1 MECAHAPAR
10 LPSVVLDTNVVLD
23 WLVFGNVSARPLAN
37 AIQGGRLRWLSSPRM
52 REELA
57 RVLQYPALAGWHPDS
72 ERTLTQFDRW
82 TAVCPNPAPMAINP
96 ACTDADDQ
104 VFIDLALAQGAD
116 WLVTRDRALI
126 KLARR
131 MRARGVRIV
140 TPTRWSALEAQGA
153 AEAAPC

>member
-1 MECAHAPAR
+1 V
-10 LPSVVLDTNVVLD
+10 PSVVLDTNVVLD
-23 WLVFGNVSARPLAN
+23 WLVFGDASATPLVS
-37 AIQGGRLRWLSSPRM
+37 AIQGRRLRWLSCPRM
-52 REELA
+52 RAELA
-57 RVLQYPALAGWHPDS
+57 SVLQYPALASLNSDS
-72 ERTLTQFDRW
+72 EHTLTQFDRW
-82 TAVCPNPAPMAINP
+82 AVACLNPAPLAINP

-116 WLVTRDRALI
+116 WLVTRDRALL

-131 MRARGVRIV
+131 MLARGVRIV